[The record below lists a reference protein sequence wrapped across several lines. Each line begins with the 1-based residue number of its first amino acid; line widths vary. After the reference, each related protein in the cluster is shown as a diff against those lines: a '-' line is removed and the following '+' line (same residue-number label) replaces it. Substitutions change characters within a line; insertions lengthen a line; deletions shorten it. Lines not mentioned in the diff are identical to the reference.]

1 MQAESD
7 GTLILFSRWKKRSSF
22 FESPYQQ
29 TQLKQQ
35 KVPLQGL
42 FIQPYG
48 QNTTLT
54 VAHNMLSY
62 LCGHKGNNSE
72 SQRTEIAKQQN
83 TLRQLRL
90 SKPSILIA
98 MPTLAR
104 LVQTAPFLLKS
115 LDGH

>member
-1 MQAESD
+1 MWAQ
-7 GTLILFSRWKKRSSF
+7 
-22 FESPYQQ
+22 
-29 TQLKQQ
+29 
-35 KVPLQGL
+35 
-42 FIQPYG
+42 
-48 QNTTLT
+48 
-54 VAHNMLSY
+54 
-62 LCGHKGNNSE
+62 GNNSE
-72 SQRTEIAKQQN
+72 SQRIEIAKQQN